1 MPSVNQPA
9 DIRLNRIGNLLVPN
23 SNYCAFEDW
32 VMPIL
37 DAMVAEQEGP
47 EKVKWT
53 PSTVIRRLGKEIENE
68 ESVYYWCYKVGTAA
82 RSEPTNNRMTSR
94 SSAPHLRTARSAT

>member
-1 MPSVNQPA
+1 M
-9 DIRLNRIGNLLVPN
+9 PN

-37 DAMVAEQEGP
+37 DQMVKEQEGP

-53 PSTVIRRLGKEIENE
+53 PSTVINRLGKEIDNE
-68 ESVYYWCYKVGTAA
+68 ESVYYWCYKVSLKTPMQLTP
-82 RSEPTNNRMTSR
+82 E
-94 SSAPHLRTARSAT
+94 